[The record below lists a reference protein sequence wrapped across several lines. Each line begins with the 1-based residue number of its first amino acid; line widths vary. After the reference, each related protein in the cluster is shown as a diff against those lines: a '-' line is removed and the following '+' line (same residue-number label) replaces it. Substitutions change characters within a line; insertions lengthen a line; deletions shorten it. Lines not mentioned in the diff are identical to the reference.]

1 VIPFYSGQEDPRIHR
16 NGGIHAYMGRSLPCI
31 QEGCSICCRETTMP
45 ITKTEARRLIRR
57 SGLAEDKFCYIGD
70 DGIRRLLNNEETKAC
85 VFLATNSSDKFA
97 PGICTVYDGRPYGC
111 QSYPYVLDESD
122 KAVLDD
128 LCPHT
133 AEFDAAEEE
142 HAIKLLELEEKLKQ

>member
-1 VIPFYSGQEDPRIHR
+1 
-16 NGGIHAYMGRSLPCI
+16 
-31 QEGCSICCRETTMP
+31 MP

-57 SGLAEDKFCYIGD
+57 SGLAEDKFSYIGD

-133 AEFDAAEEE
+133 DEFDIPEEE